1 MPKQVLKGEEKVSK
15 EEMQEARKVVKL
27 ALIRIGIRCDLVGF
41 GYLCTAVEY
50 VINDPEK
57 MKNLCK
63 GLYREVAKANRV
75 EKVGNIE
82 RSIRHAIDNTYVSK
96 SFTELN
102 KMFKT
107 MLYTIDDKPTAGE
120 LIRLV
125 SEWYLLGLYKE

>member
-1 MPKQVLKGEEKVSK
+1 MTEE
-15 EEMQEARKVVKL
+15 ELQEMRKVIKL

-50 VINDPEK
+50 VIQDPQK

-63 GLYREVAKANRV
+63 GLYVEIAKANQV
-75 EKVGNIE
+75 EKTGNIE
-82 RSIRHAIDNTYVSK
+82 RSIRHAIDTTYITK
-96 SFTELN
+96 SFAELN
-102 KMFKT
+102 KMFKA
-107 MLYTIDDKPTAGE
+107 MLYTVDDKPTAGE